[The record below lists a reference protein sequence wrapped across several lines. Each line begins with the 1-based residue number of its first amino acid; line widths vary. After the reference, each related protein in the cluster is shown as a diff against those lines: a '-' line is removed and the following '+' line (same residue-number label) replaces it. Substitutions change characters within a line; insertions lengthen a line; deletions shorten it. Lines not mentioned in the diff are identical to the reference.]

1 MSTLA
6 TTIMMLLTLAVDPYR
21 LQAQYCPYL
30 DCTHHT
36 PPTYHHILSCIR
48 QTMRGSMASHTRQ
61 ARTWQRLCRRFHVRQ
76 ITTEDASMFTVCPGE
91 SGRRGDVV
99 IHPGS
104 LALCAQQSL
113 NDKGVIGDISVTCPT
128 AASLTHRAATA
139 DGYAATCREAQKD
152 SHHAGR
158 FSTARWVFTPI
169 VQESFGRLGRR
180 AGALYKE
187 LAHHSAHRGHAAR
200 DSS

>member
-1 MSTLA
+1 
-6 TTIMMLLTLAVDPYR
+6 
-21 LQAQYCPYL
+21 
-30 DCTHHT
+30 
-36 PPTYHHILSCIR
+36 
-48 QTMRGSMASHTRQ
+48 
-61 ARTWQRLCRRFHVRQ
+61 
-76 ITTEDASMFTVCPGE
+76 MFAVCPGE

-113 NDKGVIGDISVTCPT
+113 RDKGVIGDISITCPT
-128 AASLTHRAATA
+128 AASLTHRAAAA

-152 SHHAGR
+152 THHAGR

-180 AGALYKE
+180 AGALFKE
-187 LAHHSAHRGHAAR
+187 LAHHSAHVTGGTQQEIRHRQGYVFSYICSEMATSLAMESAERMYAYMRGAR
-200 DSS
+200 QMGVRPFTVSAVLDEGTTSRHSA